1 MNSGRR
7 SLLRGVGLLLTL
19 LAAGCAHSLSRSES
33 PQAPANVVLFLVD
46 DLGWADL
53 GYTGH
58 NHNLTPTIDR
68 LAAEGVIF
76 TSAYSNAPNCAP
88 SRACLLTGLLGP
100 RHGIYTVGSS
110 ARGKAS
116 KRKLVPARNTR
127 VLASDFTTIPEALSS
142 RGYRSISIGKW
153 HLGDDPRSQGFDLAI
168 AGDKRGA
175 PPSHLAPWKIPSLP
189 EGEKGTV
196 LADRL
201 TDEAVAF
208 IESSTKTPF
217 FLYLSHYAVH
227 TPVQAPAM
235 EKALWKKRW
244 PDGKLRHRNYAA
256 MVDSLD
262 RSLAR
267 VVATL
272 EKSGLKDNTLVI
284 FISDNGG
291 HQRFTDNGVL
301 RGGKGMLYEGGVRV
315 PCFMWGPGLV
325 TGARRVDDPVQGSDI
340 FPTLLDFAAVPAED
354 RPDLD
359 GTSLL
364 PLLGDGSLV
373 ERSIFWH
380 FPAYLEPYI
389 PAHGD
394 WRETP
399 SASLRRG
406 RWKLIEHF
414 EDGSLELY
422 DLDADIAEKHNL
434 AAEEPQRVTRLHR
447 QMLRWRQTT
456 EAAMPSAN

>member
-1 MNSGRR
+1 MTRQHAACQGR
-7 SLLRGVGLLLTL
+7 GGLLLL
-19 LAAGCAHSLSRSES
+19 LALLAGCAHPMARSDTPE
-33 PQAPANVVLFLVD
+33 PPPNIVLFLVD

-53 GYTGH
+53 GYSGH
-58 NHNLTPTIDR
+58 RHNLTPTVDR

-110 ARGKAS
+110 ARGKAN
-116 KRKLVPARNTR
+116 KRKMVPVKNTT
-127 VLASDFTTIPEALSS
+127 VLASDFITIPEVLDS

-189 EGEKGTV
+189 EGEMGTV

-201 TDEAVAF
+201 TDEAIRF
-208 IESSTKTPF
+208 IESSGDQPF

-227 TPVQAPAM
+227 TPVQATKA

-256 MVDSLD
+256 MVDSVD

-267 VVATL
+267 VLAAL
-272 EKSGLKDNTLVI
+272 EAQDLDERTLVI
-284 FISDNGG
+284 FFSDNGG
-291 HQRFTDNGVL
+291 HQRFTDNGAL

-315 PCFMWGPGLV
+315 PCIMWGPGV
-325 TGARRVDDPVQGSDI
+325 VKGGRSVDDPVQGSDI
-340 FPTLLDFAAVPAED
+340 FPTLLDLATVRRNAPISMEPAC
-354 RPDLD
+354 
-359 GTSLL
+359 
-364 PLLGDGSLV
+364 
-373 ERSIFWH
+373 
-380 FPAYLEPYI
+380 YL
-389 PAHGD
+389 
-394 WRETP
+394 
-399 SASLRRG
+399 
-406 RWKLIEHF
+406 F
-414 EDGSLELY
+414 
-422 DLDADIAEKHNL
+422 
-434 AAEEPQRVTRLHR
+434 
-447 QMLRWRQTT
+447 
-456 EAAMPSAN
+456 